1 MVGLKLWQ
9 GVRLREGVGVAL
21 YRLEEGLG
29 EPGVEG
35 KFDEVSLGHIFDSV
49 SNLIIVLSSD

>member
-1 MVGLKLWQ
+1 
-9 GVRLREGVGVAL
+9 VGVAL